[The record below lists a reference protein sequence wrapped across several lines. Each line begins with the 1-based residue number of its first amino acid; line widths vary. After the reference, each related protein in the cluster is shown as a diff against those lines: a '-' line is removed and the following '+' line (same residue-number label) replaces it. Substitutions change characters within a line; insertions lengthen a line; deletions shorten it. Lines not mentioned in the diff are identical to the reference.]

1 MSDTFDSMLTPEQA
15 RMMYAAFLERLPE
28 SSVAAQSIARNV
40 ENPLDFVSVANR
52 QPAQVAPVTQGV
64 AAMPPP
70 AEADLPPPRTTPV
83 EQAAGADVS
92 PTTPQSQ
99 ADALTRL
106 RELIGGGDRPSQAD
120 IGRDALTNFFFSM
133 AASRN
138 PSFFG
143 QLGEAGQALTRT
155 QAEARTAARQERQV
169 DVEAAYRAAQEARQA
184 AEVEWARDP
193 QNPLN
198 IARLA
203 AARSDEVRARAALAS
218 AGRERLGQGY
228 ITRDRETG
236 NYQIEYPA
244 APGGRQTRP
253 FSGVPASVG
262 AATRRAEQADIRMV
276 EQAGRT
282 AEQNFRAAARDSG
295 RITDPTEIAR
305 GAAAAARVARQEA
318 AARLGIDPAIA
329 ERFGGAPASQEN
341 VDIRRR
347 NF

>member
-52 QPAQVAPVTQGV
+52 QPSQVAPVTQGV

-120 IGRDALTNFFFSM
+120 ISRDALTNFFFSM

-155 QAEARTAARQERQV
+155 QAEARASARQERQV
-169 DVEAAYRAAQEARQA
+169 DVEAAYRAASEARQLREDLA
-184 AEVEWARDP
+184 NEDP
-193 QNPLN
+193 NSLRGRYIRAQ
-198 IARLA
+198 IANLEA
-203 AARSDEVRARAALAS
+203 QAVRSLR
-218 AGRERLGQGY
+218 G
-228 ITRDRETG
+228 
-236 NYQIEYPA
+236 P
-244 APGGRQTRP
+244 
-253 FSGVPASVG
+253 
-262 AATRRAEQADIRMV
+262 AEQRRRVVDRQRDAEGNLYLVYDDGTVSR
-276 EQAGRT
+276 AGGAEGPAFIDRT
-282 AEQNFRAAARDSG
+282 NTPQGRIYQDWLNRRAAASERIRTSSALMSDDQRNAAMRGWLRDNPEPANPFAPRSG
-295 RITDPTEIAR
+295 TTAATG
-305 GAAAAARVARQEA
+305 GAAPTVDNLRRYDAYGQP
-318 AARLGIDPAIA
+318 ID
-329 ERFGGAPASQEN
+329 Q
-341 VDIRRR
+341 
-347 NF
+347 